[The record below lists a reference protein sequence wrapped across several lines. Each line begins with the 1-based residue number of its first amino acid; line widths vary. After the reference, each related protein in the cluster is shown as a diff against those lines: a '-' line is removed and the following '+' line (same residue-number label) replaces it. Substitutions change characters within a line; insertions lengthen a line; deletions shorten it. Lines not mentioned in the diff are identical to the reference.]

1 MSIPSPTSMPAHQF
15 IITAALNLD
24 LTFLEAFLS
33 ASLPSVNIPQ
43 LLLEYKK
50 FLAIKAISKDTS
62 VPALLSPSALI
73 DQAWHAHLLHTAQ
86 YRAACSALG
95 GSIDHSPAGAED
107 SDLAREKRLQLTK
120 AFYSTVFHQVPPSQ
134 FWQMKFVPNLS
145 VVKNEAVNEDIIEIS
160 DDEEPQIEDYH
171 VEVRTL
177 GGEKYNIACDP
188 NMKVGRFKE
197 KIFEVIGFPWPNSR
211 LIFCGKQLEDGRC
224 LSDYNIGDGSTVHI
238 VGVLRGC

>member
-1 MSIPSPTSMPAHQF
+1 MSIPCPTSMPAHQF

-86 YRAACSALG
+86 YRAACSTLG

-134 FWQMKFVPNLS
+134 FWQMKFLPNLT
-145 VVKNEAVNEDIIEIS
+145 VVKNEAVNENITVLTIG
-160 DDEEPQIEDYH
+160 Y
-171 VEVRTL
+171 

-188 NMKVGRFKE
+188 NMKVKRFKE
-197 KIFEVIGFPWPNSR
+197 KIFEASGMPLTVQR
-211 LIFCGKQLEDGRC
+211 LIYCGKQLENGRC

-238 VGVLRGC
+238 HKRLLGC

>member
-86 YRAACSALG
+86 YRAACSTLG

-145 VVKNEAVNEDIIEIS
+145 VVKNEAVHEDITDIN
-160 DDEEPQIEDYH
+160 DDEEPQIK
-171 VEVRTL
+171 VRIIGL

-188 NMKVGRFKE
+188 IMKVGRFKE
-197 KIFEVIGFPWPNSR
+197 KICEVSGFPWARSR
-211 LIFCGKQLEDGRC
+211 LIYCGKQLEDGWC
-224 LSDYNIGDGSTVHI
+224 LSDYNIRDGSTVHI
-238 VGVLRGC
+238 VGVLLGC